1 MKPEILVKLKMKK
14 SYKVFLIFIS
24 LLIIISIGIGIV
36 YLSFD
41 KIFVKESDID
51 VKGSLSINYVSG
63 KKIKINGNDK
73 IKFTVTNSSDK
84 SLYYDIELLN
94 IRGNG
99 KYELYND
106 DKKISD
112 GIIKST
118 NEETV
123 ISINIEGNKT
133 EEYELLINSS
143 ESITALLNLRVQ
155 DIKTETFANLLLK
168 NNSYGNSLTK
178 PGIEVATEDEGLI
191 KDADD
196 LGTTYYFRG
205 NVKNNYVLFDN
216 LKWRIV
222 RINGDGT
229 VRLVLDNIAST
240 VGNYYS
246 SDNKNYTYT
255 DSEMSKFLENW
266 YQENINSKE
275 YIANTK
281 YCSDIKYDDDYTY
294 NSYTRI
300 ITNNIP
306 TFNCLGDIVV
316 NHIGTLSIDE
326 IILAGANAKDKNQ
339 SYYLYNSDIKNV
351 WYSMSGAKGN
361 DEYLNIFMVNVD
373 GSINTSINGNL
384 YRGIRPVINLV
395 KNIEMKGT
403 GSVDDPYVLK
413 DE

>member
-178 PGIEVATEDEGLI
+178 PGVEVATEDEGLI

-196 LGTTYYFRG
+196 WEKQWISYPEEI
-205 NVKNNYVLFDN
+205 N
-216 LKWRIV
+216 IV
-222 RINGDGT
+222 RIEGE
-229 VRLVLDNIAST
+229 LVL
-240 VGNYYS
+240 
-246 SDNKNYTYT
+246 
-255 DSEMSKFLENW
+255 SK
-266 YQENINSKE
+266 
-275 YIANTK
+275 
-281 YCSDIKYDDDYTY
+281 
-294 NSYTRI
+294 
-300 ITNNIP
+300 
-306 TFNCLGDIVV
+306 
-316 NHIGTLSIDE
+316 
-326 IILAGANAKDKNQ
+326 
-339 SYYLYNSDIKNV
+339 
-351 WYSMSGAKGN
+351 
-361 DEYLNIFMVNVD
+361 
-373 GSINTSINGNL
+373 
-384 YRGIRPVINLV
+384 
-395 KNIEMKGT
+395 
-403 GSVDDPYVLK
+403 
-413 DE
+413 